1 MAILILKVNPA
12 GSFFPPSRQCWSWRV
27 HNCLIYTGT
36 KLFPGLPHLS
46 IKSFI
51 SMTFCF
57 SLNQTSLSLL
67 STAVH
72 VCVLT
77 MWWFSPGVT
86 AIKSCCKSLCGHGR
100 NIRWSNMIFVSFFGK
115 KTYFCSW
122 CSMTHTSA
130 RNSPAATAFQ
140 RNGSGETRLWAIV
153 QFMVLRLWDSQDSR
167 DSETPDNLREN
178 DATLVL
184 WW

>member
-100 NIRWSNMIFVSFFGK
+100 KIRWSNIIFVSLFGK
-115 KTYFCSW
+115 NIFLQLMQHDSYFCEKFPGSNGFPTERIRW
-122 CSMTHTSA
+122 NKIVILVNMANQKFHQKMTVKGGDLPLRSA
-130 RNSPAATAFQ
+130 W
-140 RNGSGETRLWAIV
+140 L
-153 QFMVLRLWDSQDSR
+153 
-167 DSETPDNLREN
+167 
-178 DATLVL
+178 
-184 WW
+184 